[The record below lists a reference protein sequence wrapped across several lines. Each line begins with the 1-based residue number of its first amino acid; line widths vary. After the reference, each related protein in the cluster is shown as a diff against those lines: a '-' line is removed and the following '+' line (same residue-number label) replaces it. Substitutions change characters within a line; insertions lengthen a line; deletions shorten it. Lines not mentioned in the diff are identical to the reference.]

1 MKLIDFLNEND
12 RFAKQNG
19 IQLTEVREGYARA
32 EMTVSKMHLN
42 GGGVCQGGALFT
54 LADNAAGCAASTD
67 GRAYVTQ
74 ASDIHFIR
82 AQASGVVRAEARVR
96 HRGRSTVLVDVSLTG
111 EDERL
116 LATACFTFF
125 CVDGSG
131 IARNSPVL
139 SGQA

>member
-54 LADNAAGCAASTD
+54 LADLAFAAVSNSHGLLTFGLENSIAFLKSAKEGD
-67 GRAYVTQ
+67 HLV
-74 ASDIHFIR
+74 
-82 AQASGVVRAEARVR
+82 AEAVETLNHHKIPFCEMKVR
-96 HRGRSTVLVDVSLTG
+96 NQHGELICTMTG
-111 EDERL
+111 
-116 LATACFTFF
+116 LAFRKDKLMPS
-125 CVDGSG
+125 VE
-131 IARNSPVL
+131 
-139 SGQA
+139 

>member
-54 LADNAAGCAASTD
+54 LADLAFAAVSNSHGLLTF
-67 GRAYVTQ
+67 GRENSIAFLKSAKEGDHLV
-74 ASDIHFIR
+74 
-82 AQASGVVRAEARVR
+82 AEAVETLNHHKIPFCEMKVR
-96 HRGRSTVLVDVSLTG
+96 NQHGELICTMTG
-111 EDERL
+111 
-116 LATACFTFF
+116 LAFRKDKPMPS
-125 CVDGSG
+125 VE
-131 IARNSPVL
+131 
-139 SGQA
+139 

>member
-54 LADNAAGCAASTD
+54 LADLAFAAVSNSHGLLTFGLENSIAFLKSAKGD
-67 GRAYVTQ
+67 HLV
-74 ASDIHFIR
+74 
-82 AQASGVVRAEARVR
+82 AEAVETLNHHKIPFCEMKVR
-96 HRGRSTVLVDVSLTG
+96 NQHGELICTMTG
-111 EDERL
+111 
-116 LATACFTFF
+116 LAFRKDKPMPS
-125 CVDGSG
+125 VE
-131 IARNSPVL
+131 
-139 SGQA
+139 